1 MKAQGRNASPCDTSV
16 VKSAV
21 RTLEIL
27 EYFDDIR
34 QPLNIARMAATLGYP
49 QSSTAALL
57 RSLAAMG
64 YLHYDRR
71 KRTYMPTDRVAFL
84 GSWIDPALFAD
95 GALPRLMRA
104 IGKRTGQLV
113 AVAARNGDMAQY
125 IHVLNDPPSVSHHI
139 RIGQMRPLATSAI
152 GQVLLNAMDEKAIRH
167 LYHRMNAYAQS
178 PDDKIDVSE
187 LLAQLSTVRKRG
199 YKFSRDRVVFGYG
212 MIALPIPASCTSR
225 PLALGVGGLSETL
238 EELEVEIVETVRDE
252 MNICLKLAA
261 EEAADALSTAS
272 RTSSTPIKARGS
284 PARPSPACWPTTA
297 STFEWMAEALGAT
310 TSMSSGDGG
319 RSNTSVVNTG
329 KPSAGNPHGRFE
341 RGR

>member
-1 MKAQGRNASPCDTSV
+1 MKAQGRNSSSHEANV

-34 QPLNIARMAATLGYP
+34 QPLNVAGMAAALGYP
-49 QSSTAALL
+49 QSSAAALL
-57 RSLAAMG
+57 RSLTAMG
-64 YLHYDRR
+64 YLHYNRR
-71 KRTYMPTDRVAFL
+71 QRTYLPTDRVPFL

-113 AVAARNGDMAQY
+113 SLSARNGDMAQY
-125 IHVLNDPPSVSHHI
+125 IHVLNDPAAVSHHI
-139 RIGQMRPLATSAI
+139 RIGQKRPLATSAV
-152 GQVLLNAMDEKAIRH
+152 GQVLLNAMDEKRIRR

-178 PDDKIDVSE
+178 PDDKIDISE
-187 LLAQLSTVRKRG
+187 LLAQLSAVRKCG

-238 EELEVEIVETVRDE
+238 EEREVEIVETVRDE
-252 MNICLKLAA
+252 MKIYLKLAA
-261 EEAADALSTAS
+261 EENANAPRSGRTTRIPAFAPLGTST
-272 RTSSTPIKARGS
+272 
-284 PARPSPACWPTTA
+284 
-297 STFEWMAEALGAT
+297 
-310 TSMSSGDGG
+310 DGHAQ
-319 RSNTSVVNTG
+319 RV
-329 KPSAGNPHGRFE
+329 A
-341 RGR
+341 